1 MTLQKAFD
9 KFIFAKRIQGL
20 SNKSIA
26 DYEMMIGL
34 FVRYVGGDI
43 DVECLTRA
51 QVDDYM
57 MYQLNRGL
65 SRSTYASYIRNAKIF
80 LMWLETECSID
91 VQATEI
97 KTPKSPKTMPYI
109 YSKDDIIKIF
119 SIIRFDEEWLT
130 YRNKSMVAL
139 MLDSGLRQEE
149 ICNLKQADIDFHGNI
164 IKVHGKGNKE
174 RLVPL
179 GSLTKSFL
187 LSYLELCPHKSKRLF
202 VNLHGENMTTTALKQ
217 IARKMAKLLPF
228 EFTCHKLRHN
238 FATNYCLDQYE
249 QYGKIDVYS
258 LMAIMGHESL
268 QTTERYM
275 HIARQILASRQHV
288 SHLDRILA

>member
-109 YSKDDIIKIF
+109 FSKDDIIKIF
-119 SIIRFDEEWLT
+119 SIISKPFFI
-130 YRNKSMVAL
+130 KSN
-139 MLDSGLRQEE
+139 D
-149 ICNLKQADIDFHGNI
+149 
-164 IKVHGKGNKE
+164 
-174 RLVPL
+174 
-179 GSLTKSFL
+179 
-187 LSYLELCPHKSKRLF
+187 
-202 VNLHGENMTTTALKQ
+202 
-217 IARKMAKLLPF
+217 
-228 EFTCHKLRHN
+228 
-238 FATNYCLDQYE
+238 
-249 QYGKIDVYS
+249 
-258 LMAIMGHESL
+258 
-268 QTTERYM
+268 
-275 HIARQILASRQHV
+275 
-288 SHLDRILA
+288 